1 MFQMEQIN
9 RTSDKICSKMTKTGR
24 NRGKHAGDRQPLRR
38 RAGAFRPGHPDDRA
52 RGPHRDHPALHRL
65 HGGPDP
71 QDLRQLLPRPG
82 GRPAPAGQD
91 PEPDRPRSSARR
103 AARGRRACWPG
114 SSSRRASSGWTRTP
128 AHCPAVAEPGVT
140 LGAGLCDAFE
150 AYLVLHPEPQ
160 LSFEWAWNLY
170 RCLVSRRELR
180 LVWCAL
186 CEGPYVQDAYALD
199 YERCPFCELK
209 DHA

>member
-1 MFQMEQIN
+1 MRATDN
-9 RTSDKICSKMTKTGR
+9 RYAGERDRFDLAMRRIEHGARTGTIRLCICFTEAPTPEIYTSYFPGR
-24 NRGKHAGDRQPLRR
+24 EAVRRRRGKSPSQI
-38 RAGAFRPGHPDDRA
+38 
-52 RGPHRDHPALHRL
+52 
-65 HGGPDP
+65 
-71 QDLRQLLPRPG
+71 
-82 GRPAPAGQD
+82 APFV
-91 PEPDRPRSSARR
+91 SSARR
-103 AARGRRACWPG
+103 QGEASLLASLFVQTGVVRLDPDTRAL
-114 SSSRRASSGWTRTP
+114 P
-128 AHCPAVAEPGVT
+128 AIDEAGVT

-180 LVWCAL
+180 VVWCAL
-186 CEGPYVQDAYALD
+186 CDGPYVQDAYALD